1 MPVSVPDEGRAGW
14 ELKGQCGTHH
24 QQDGSAWP
32 SSLSVSQV
40 IGRGLLEEKN
50 LAHGGCSC

>member
-32 SSLSVSQV
+32 SSFSVSQV